1 MACSRYI
8 IEWEGPGQYAPV
20 VYRRQRYDLVVL
32 VLVFSVGLCDTVR
45 LISEAQ
51 AARLGKVK
59 VIA

>member
-1 MACSRYI
+1 MTRYI

-32 VLVFSVGLCDTVR
+32 TLVFSAGVFGDTVR
-45 LISEAQ
+45 LISTAQ

-59 VIA
+59 VVA